1 MNKSD
6 AFYILLTV
14 AGLSAP
20 ARSQDAL
27 GRPAADPY
35 SFSSPAN
42 SSQTSGPDFPF
53 GSMGSYG
60 YGGESDTNP
69 GRSDATPAPGSSE
82 TFDRYGNYSD
92 GSALYSDVPGG
103 VLNPYGRY
111 GEPYGANNSRN
122 SYGGYSNPYGD
133 RYDSDPYATDA
144 PGGYNQYGDHF
155 RGSASNPYG
164 AYSASNPDGDYGSPY
179 SRPPSARSPAA
190 ASSKVQDQNS
200 GFGAEL
206 NLDPFP
212 GAADPFGN
220 QSLTSTPKI
229 DNLNSVNGGG
239 MNSSLS
245 DADTKP
251 VDLGIHPS
259 LPAASSNSLST
270 SPNP

>member
-1 MNKSD
+1 MKKSN

-27 GRPAADPY
+27 ERPAADPY
-35 SFSSPAN
+35 SFSPPAN
-42 SSQTSGPDFPF
+42 SWQASGPNSTF
-53 GSMGSYG
+53 GSTDSDG
-60 YGGESDTNP
+60 YGGESDTYP
-69 GRSDATPAPGSSE
+69 GRSDATPAP
-82 TFDRYGNYSD
+82 YGNYGD
-92 GSALYSDVPGG
+92 GSASNSDDPGG

-111 GEPYGANNSRN
+111 GEPYPANNTKN
-122 SYGGYSNPYGD
+122 SYGGNSNPYGD
-133 RYDSDPYATDA
+133 RSNSDPYATDA

-155 RGSASNPYG
+155 RGATSNPYG

-206 NLDPFP
+206 NSDPFP
-212 GAADPFGN
+212 GAADPFANRSATSPG
-220 QSLTSTPKI
+220 LKSTPKI
-229 DNLNSVNGGG
+229 DNLDGLLGGG
-239 MNSSLS
+239 MTSNLS
-245 DADTKP
+245 DAGPKP
-251 VDLGIHPS
+251 VDLGIYPG
-259 LPAASSNSLST
+259 LPGASSNSLST